1 MDRYGG
7 YACALRVWP
16 QAFGLFS
23 ILSCD
28 IADLAY
34 EGLLL

>member
-1 MDRYGG
+1 MVPYGD

-28 IADLAY
+28 IADSKH
-34 EGLLL
+34 EGVSL